1 MDRRWGRALAVDS
14 RRSRRAFIILTHE
27 SPLFPVGNKAGLGAG
42 SGGYV
47 TMRDA
52 RQVFDDHW
60 DAVLSG
66 DMDRI
71 LADYAPDAVFVTPGA
86 IARGHAEVQSV
97 FEGIGENVG
106 EMALSQDSVT
116 AGDSMI
122 LLEWS
127 GQGADGRAARGID
140 SFYVEGGFIRYQTL
154 SYSVTE
160 S

>member
-1 MDRRWGRALAVDS
+1 
-14 RRSRRAFIILTHE
+14 
-27 SPLFPVGNKAGLGAG
+27 
-42 SGGYV
+42 
-47 TMRDA
+47 MRDA

-60 DAVLSG
+60 DAILSG

-86 IARGHAEVQSV
+86 VARGHAGIQAV

-106 EMALSQDSVT
+106 EMAFSQDSVT
-116 AGDSMI
+116 AGGPMI

-127 GQGADGRAARGID
+127 GHGAGGRTARGVD
-140 SFYVEGGFIRYQTL
+140 SFYVEDGFIRYQTL